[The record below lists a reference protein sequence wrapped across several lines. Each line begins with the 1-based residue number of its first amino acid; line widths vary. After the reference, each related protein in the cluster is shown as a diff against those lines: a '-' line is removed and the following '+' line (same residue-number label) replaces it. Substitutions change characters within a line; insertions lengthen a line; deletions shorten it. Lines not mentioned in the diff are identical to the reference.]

1 MIMNPSIE
9 YVVNTRTSVGRYD
22 PEKSLDQKV
31 IENLVRMATT
41 APSAFNLQNW
51 RFIAVQSAEAK
62 TRLKAVA
69 FGQKPVSDAAV
80 TFIVCGQ
87 LEAHRQL
94 FRVLQPSVDRGIISS
109 DMQQTWTDMATA
121 SHANN
126 PQHQRDEAIRSASL
140 AAMTLILSAQG
151 MGLASGAIGGF
162 DPGGV
167 SEAFNLGANDL
178 PVLLVTVGFP
188 AEGNW
193 PQKPRKS
200 LEEVLKIC

>member
-9 YVVNTRTSVGRYD
+9 YVMKTRTSVGRYD
-22 PEKSLDQKV
+22 PERSLDPAVVKD
-31 IENLVRMATT
+31 LVRLATT

-51 RFIAVQSAEAK
+51 RFIAVRSTEAK
-62 TRLKAVA
+62 EKLRAVA
-69 FGQKPVSDAAV
+69 YGQKPVSDAAV

-94 FRVLQPSVDRGIISS
+94 FGALQPSVDRGIITP
-109 DMQQTWTDMATA
+109 DLQRTWTDMASA
-121 SHANN
+121 SHNGN
-126 PQHQRDEAIRSASL
+126 PQQQRDEAIRSASL
-140 AAMTLILSAQG
+140 AAMTLILAAQG

-162 DPGGV
+162 DPEGV
-167 SEAFNLGANDL
+167 SETFNLGANDL

-193 PQKPRKS
+193 PQKPRKPVD
-200 LEEVLKIC
+200 EVLEVC